1 VKIKLKLVDEVHQK
15 IVEATEIL
23 RGIVH
28 KTPLDKTRTFSMW
41 TGGEVYLKL
50 ENLQKTGS
58 FKVRGA
64 YYKIYKLISKGKVKK
79 VVAVSAG
86 NHAQGVAWAASKA
99 KIESIIFM
107 PEFAPAAKISATRG
121 YGAKVILYGRT
132 IDDSY
137 AKAIELAEQEDVEF
151 IHPFNDLD
159 VIAGQGTIGVE
170 ILEQLP
176 DAQIVVVPIGG
187 GGLISGIATA
197 IKKRR
202 PDVKVIG
209 VEAKG
214 AASMYESLKLG
225 RIVKLRKVDTI
236 ADGIAIKSPGEY
248 TFQLVKELVDDIV
261 TVDDFEISDAMF
273 KLLERAKVVAEPAGA
288 VSAAALLSGK
298 INVKGKKVV
307 AVVSGG
313 NVDASLL
320 ATILEKSLMSEGRV
334 IRMIVELPDKPGT
347 LKKVL
352 GVIAEAR
359 ANILDVAIDRISP
372 QVKPGKAL
380 VLITAEVQDP
390 DYVDEVMSSLKKLG
404 YTLSIL

>member
-1 VKIKLKLVDEVHQK
+1 MKIKLKLVDEVHQK

>member
-1 VKIKLKLVDEVHQK
+1 MKLVDEVHQK

-28 KTPLDKTRTFSMW
+28 RTPLDKTRTFSTW
-41 TGGEVYLKL
+41 TEGEVYLKL

-132 IDDSY
+132 IEDSY

-170 ILEQLP
+170 VLEQLP

-214 AASMYESLKLG
+214 AASMYKSLKLG

-288 VSAAALLSGK
+288 VSVAALLSGK

-334 IRMIVELPDKPGT
+334 IRMIVELQDKPGT

>member
-1 VKIKLKLVDEVHQK
+1 
-15 IVEATEIL
+15 
-23 RGIVH
+23 
-28 KTPLDKTRTFSMW
+28 
-41 TGGEVYLKL
+41 
-50 ENLQKTGS
+50 
-58 FKVRGA
+58 
-64 YYKIYKLISKGKVKK
+64 
-79 VVAVSAG
+79 
-86 NHAQGVAWAASKA
+86 
-99 KIESIIFM
+99 M

-132 IDDSY
+132 IEDSY

-170 ILEQLP
+170 VLEQLP

-214 AASMYESLKLG
+214 AASMYKSLKLG

-288 VSAAALLSGK
+288 VSVAALLSGK